1 MFRSTGPPTRAA
13 RTTSD
18 AILIGVTLVLG
29 VLTLIGEW
37 SQTPSGPLILDCAAL
52 GVSAALMPV
61 LSRRRLLG
69 AGLQAVL
76 AALSPAGTPGST
88 IATINTA
95 WRERFW
101 PAAALAAA
109 GVVAH
114 LLRWIWRP
122 YPGLSLGWWVIL
134 VIAVHAALFGWGA
147 QARVRQRLIASL
159 AERAQRAEAEQARR
173 VAEARAQER
182 TLIAREMHDVLAHRL
197 SLLAT
202 YAGAMEYRPD
212 APAEQRAQAAGV
224 LRTGVH
230 EALEELRDVIAVLRD
245 DPAETDGD
253 GTRPQPTLGDLPALV
268 TECTTAGMQV
278 TVTDQTTGAPPSTIG
293 RAAYRIVQE
302 ALTNARKHAGGA
314 PVTITLAGGAE
325 QGELTVRV
333 RNPLIADGAAP
344 IPGSGTG
351 LVGLAERAR
360 LVGGQLEHR
369 AGPNGFEVE
378 ARLPWTR

>member
-1 MFRSTGPPTRAA
+1 MTAPTPPPARAA
-13 RTTSD
+13 RTTS
-18 AILIGVTLVLG
+18 AVILVGATLVLG

-37 SQTPSGPLILDCAAL
+37 AQTPTGPLILDCAVL
-52 GVSAALMPV
+52 GVSVALMPV
-61 LSRRRLLG
+61 LSRSRLLG
-69 AGLQAVL
+69 AALQAIL

-88 IATINTA
+88 IATINVA

-109 GVVAH
+109 GVAAH

-122 YPGLSLGWWVIL
+122 YPGLTFGWWL
-134 VIAVHAALFGWGA
+134 VLVVAVHAALFGWGA

-159 AERAQRAEAEQARR
+159 AERARRAETEQARR
-173 VAEARAQER
+173 VTEARAQER

-212 APAEQRAQAAGV
+212 APVEQRTQAAGV
-224 LRTGVH
+224 IRTGVH
-230 EALEELRDVIAVLRD
+230 EALEELREVIAVLRD
-245 DPAETDGD
+245 EPVDQAGD
-253 GTRPQPTLGDLPALV
+253 GIRPQPTLGDLPALV
-268 TECTTAGMQV
+268 TECSAAGMHV
-278 TVTDQTTGAPPSTIG
+278 TVTDETSGAPPSTIG
-293 RAAYRIVQE
+293 RAAYRMVQE
-302 ALTNARKHAGGA
+302 ALTNARKQAPGA
-314 PVTITLAGGAE
+314 PVSIEVAGSTV

-333 RNPLIADGAAP
+333 RNPLIADGGAHL
-344 IPGSGTG
+344 PGSGTG

-369 AGPNGFEVE
+369 AGPQDFEVE

>member
-1 MFRSTGPPTRAA
+1 MTAPAPARAA
-13 RTTSD
+13 RTTSA
-18 AILIGVTLVLG
+18 AILIAATLVLG

-37 SQTPSGPLILDCAAL
+37 AQTPTGPLILDCAVLA
-52 GVSAALMPV
+52 VSTALMPV
-61 LSRRRLLG
+61 LSRHRLLG
-69 AGLQAVL
+69 AALQAIL

-88 IATINTA
+88 IATINVA

-109 GVVAH
+109 GAAAH

-122 YPGLSLGWWVIL
+122 YPGLTFGWWLIL
-134 VIAVHAALFGWGA
+134 VVAVHAALFGWGA
-147 QARVRQRLIASL
+147 QARVRQRLITSL
-159 AERAQRAEAEQARR
+159 AERARRAEAEQARR

-212 APAEQRAQAAGV
+212 APPEQRTQAARV
-224 LRTGVH
+224 IRSGVH
-230 EALEELRDVIAVLRD
+230 EALEELREVIAVLRD
-245 DPAETDGD
+245 DPVDQTGD
-253 GTRPQPTLGDLPALV
+253 GIRPQPTLADLPTLL
-268 TECTTAGMQV
+268 TECSAAGMHV
-278 TVTDQTTGAPPSTIG
+278 TVTDETTGAPPSTIG

-302 ALTNARKHAGGA
+302 ALTNARKHAPGA
-314 PVTITLAGGAE
+314 PVSIEVAGDAE

-333 RNPLIADGAAP
+333 RNPLIADGGAHL
-344 IPGSGTG
+344 PGSGTG

-369 AGPNGFEVE
+369 AGPQDFEVE

>member
-1 MFRSTGPPTRAA
+1 MFRTASPPTRAA
-13 RTTSD
+13 RTAND
-18 AILIGVTLVLG
+18 AVLIGATLALG

-37 SQTPSGPLILDCAAL
+37 SQTPTGPLILDAAVL
-52 GVSAALMPV
+52 MVVAALMPV
-61 LSRRRLLG
+61 LNRHRLLG
-69 AGLQAVL
+69 AGLQAAL

-88 IATINTA
+88 IATVNTA

-101 PAAALAAA
+101 PAAALAAT
-109 GVVAH
+109 GVAAH

-122 YPGLSLGWWVIL
+122 YPGLTFGWWLIL
-134 VIAVHAALFGWGA
+134 VLAVHAALFGWGA
-147 QARVRQRLIASL
+147 QARARQHLLASL
-159 AERAQRAEAEQARR
+159 AERARRAEAEQAQQ

-224 LRTGVH
+224 IRTSVH
-230 EALEELRDVIAVLRD
+230 EALEELREVIAVLRD
-245 DPAETDGD
+245 ESTEEGGD

-268 TECTTAGMQV
+268 TECTSAGMAV
-278 TVTDQTTGAPPSTIG
+278 TVTDETTGAPPSTIG

-302 ALTNARKHAGGA
+302 ALTNARKHSAGA
-314 PVTITLAGGAE
+314 PVDIALTGDAE
-325 QGELTVRV
+325 QGELTVMV
-333 RNPLIADGAAP
+333 RNPLIADGGAHL
-344 IPGSGTG
+344 PGSGTG

-360 LVGGQLEHR
+360 LVGGHLEHR
-369 AGPNGFEVE
+369 AGPQGFEVE

>member
-1 MFRSTGPPTRAA
+1 MTAPTPPPARAA
-13 RTTSD
+13 RTTS
-18 AILIGVTLVLG
+18 AVILVGATLVLG

-37 SQTPSGPLILDCAAL
+37 AQTPTGPLILDCAVL
-52 GVSAALMPV
+52 GVSVALMPV
-61 LSRRRLLG
+61 LSRSRLLG
-69 AGLQAVL
+69 AALQAIL

-88 IATINTA
+88 IATINVA

-109 GVVAH
+109 GVAAH

-122 YPGLSLGWWVIL
+122 YPGLTFGWWL
-134 VIAVHAALFGWGA
+134 VLVVAVHAALFGWGA

-159 AERAQRAEAEQARR
+159 AERARRAETEQARR
-173 VAEARAQER
+173 VTEARAQER

-212 APAEQRAQAAGV
+212 APVEQRTQAAGV
-224 LRTGVH
+224 IRSGVH
-230 EALEELRDVIAVLRD
+230 EALEELREVIAVLRD
-245 DPAETDGD
+245 EPVDQAGD
-253 GTRPQPTLGDLPALV
+253 GIRPQPTLGDLPALV
-268 TECTTAGMQV
+268 TECSAAGMHV
-278 TVTDQTTGAPPSTIG
+278 TVTDETSGAPPSTIG
-293 RAAYRIVQE
+293 RAAYRMVQE
-302 ALTNARKHAGGA
+302 ALTNARKQAPGA
-314 PVTITLAGGAE
+314 PVSIEVAGSTV

-333 RNPLIADGAAP
+333 RNPLIADGGAHL
-344 IPGSGTG
+344 PGSGTG

-369 AGPNGFEVE
+369 AGPQDFEVE

>member
-1 MFRSTGPPTRAA
+1 MSHSPAPPARAA
-13 RTTSD
+13 RTGD
-18 AILIGVTLVLG
+18 AIVIGATLVLG

-37 SQTPSGPLILDCAAL
+37 AQTPTGPLIMDCAVL
-52 GVSAALMPV
+52 GVSVALMPV
-61 LSRRRLLG
+61 LNRRRLLG

-76 AALSPAGTPGST
+76 AALSPAATPGST

-109 GVVAH
+109 GVGAH

-122 YPGLSLGWWVIL
+122 YPGLTFGWWVIL
-134 VIAVHAALFGWGA
+134 VLAAHAALFGWGA
-147 QARVRQRLIASL
+147 QARVRQQLIASL
-159 AERAQRAEAEQARR
+159 AERARRAEADQAQRI
-173 VAEARAQER
+173 AEAHAQER

-230 EALEELRDVIAVLRD
+230 EALEELRQVIAVLRD
-245 DPAETDGD
+245 DPAEAGEG
-253 GTRPQPTLGDLPALV
+253 GTRPQPSLGDLPTLV
-268 TECTTAGMQV
+268 AECRRAGMQV
-278 TVTDQTTGAPPSTIG
+278 TVTDQTTGDPPSTIG

-302 ALTNARKHAGGA
+302 ALTNARKHASGA
-314 PVTITLAGGAE
+314 PVTITLAGGGE
-325 QGELTVRV
+325 QGELTVCVHNR
-333 RNPLIADGAAP
+333 LIADGGAHL
-344 IPGSGTG
+344 PGSGTG

-360 LVGGQLEHR
+360 LVGGRLEHR
-369 AGPNGFEVE
+369 AGSQDFEVE
-378 ARLPWTR
+378 ARLPWRG

>member
-1 MFRSTGPPTRAA
+1 MDPTPAPSARSA
-13 RTTSD
+13 RTTGD
-18 AILIGVTLVLG
+18 AILMGATLVLG

-37 SQTPSGPLILDCAAL
+37 AQTPTGPLILDCAVL
-52 GVSAALMPV
+52 SVSVALMPV
-61 LSRRRLLG
+61 LNRRRLLG

-76 AALSPAGTPGST
+76 AAISPVGTSGST
-88 IATINTA
+88 IATVNTA

-101 PAAALAAA
+101 PAAVLAAA
-109 GVVAH
+109 GVAAH

-122 YPGLSLGWWVIL
+122 YPGLTFGWWVVL

-147 QARVRQRLIASL
+147 QARARQRLIASL
-159 AERAQRAEAEQARR
+159 AERAHRAEAEQARR

-224 LRTGVH
+224 IRTSVH
-230 EALEELRDVIAVLRD
+230 EALEELREVIAVLRD
-245 DPAETDGD
+245 DPADQGEG

-268 TECTTAGMQV
+268 AECRRAGMHV
-278 TVTDQTTGAPPSTIG
+278 TVTDETAGDPPSTIG

-302 ALTNARKHAGGA
+302 TLTNARKHAEGA
-314 PVTITLAGGAE
+314 PVAITLAGDAE
-325 QGELTVRV
+325 RGELTVCV
-333 RNPLIADGAAP
+333 RNRLIGDGGAHL
-344 IPGSGTG
+344 PGSGTG
-351 LVGLAERAR
+351 LIGLAERAR
-360 LVGGQLEHR
+360 LVGGRLEHR
-369 AGPNGFEVE
+369 VGRQDFEVE